1 MEKYK
6 VTNKLEQSLNYG
18 KITFKAKET
27 KILDSKPSSDK
38 FIVEIISEVNTEKKE
53 KKITK
58 LKENKK

>member
-27 KILDSKPSSDK
+27 KILDSKPTSDK
-38 FIVEIISEVNTEKKE
+38 FIVEKIVDTEKKE
-53 KKITK
+53 KDTTK